1 MPDTNFIKNH
11 YYKFAKK
18 NTKYIE
24 EVDCYIEE
32 YKNDKKFQISNIW
45 AVIISL
51 ASVLL
56 VGISTNYSIKTS
68 IITLLFPKVMELY
81 EKENQISLKE
91 LDNFDIPDISK
102 EISDFLVVILFT
114 CTFISIIL
122 CMYNYFKQQRLAGFY
137 KYKREL
143 INNKYKDTDKS
154 TDL

>member
-1 MPDTNFIKNH
+1 MSETNFIKNH

-45 AVIISL
+45 ALIISL

-91 LDNFDIPDISK
+91 LDNFEIPDISK

-137 KYKREL
+137 EYKREL
-143 INNKYKDTDKS
+143 IKNKYKDTDKS

>member
-1 MPDTNFIKNH
+1 MSETNFIKNH

-45 AVIISL
+45 ALIISL

-91 LDNFDIPDISK
+91 LDNFEIPDISK

-122 CMYNYFKQQRLAGFY
+122 CMYNYFKHQRLAGFY
-137 KYKREL
+137 EYKREL
-143 INNKYKDTDKS
+143 IKNKYKDTDKS

>member
-45 AVIISL
+45 ALIISL

-91 LDNFDIPDISK
+91 LDNFEIPDISK

-137 KYKREL
+137 EYKREL
-143 INNKYKDTDKS
+143 IKNKYKDTDKS